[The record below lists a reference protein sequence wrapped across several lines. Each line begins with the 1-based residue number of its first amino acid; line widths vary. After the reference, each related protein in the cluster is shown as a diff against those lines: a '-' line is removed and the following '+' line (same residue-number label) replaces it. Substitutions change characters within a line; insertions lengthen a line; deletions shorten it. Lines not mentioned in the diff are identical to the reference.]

1 MRKLLTSISVA
12 TLLAITPALAQTG
25 PGSPPSKS
33 EPPSSMPDKSDS
45 MPDKATPKSA
55 PGAGTAAPP
64 AKLAPASMGEHR
76 ASQMINASVKGPTG
90 ESLGTVNDLLIDDN
104 GGIKSVILG
113 VGGFLGIGERNVALS
128 FDQVQFGR
136 DANNRLV
143 VTATVTSERL
153 KTAPE
158 WKDPSAV
165 AAEKKAPTSPP
176 KSPTSPKT
184 Q

>member
-12 TLLAITPALAQTG
+12 SLLAITPALAQTG
-25 PGSPPSKS
+25 PGSPPTKS
-33 EPPSSMPDKSDS
+33 EPPSSMPDKAEP
-45 MPDKATPKSA
+45 MPDKTTPKAA
-55 PGAGTAAPP
+55 PGPSSDAPA

-76 ASQMINASVKGPTG
+76 ASQLISAGVTGPTG
-90 ESLGTVNDLLIDDN
+90 ENLGTVNDLLIDAN
-104 GGIKSVILG
+104 GGVKSVILG

-128 FDQVQFGR
+128 FDQVQIGR
-136 DANNRLV
+136 DANNRLT

-158 WKDPSAV
+158 WKDPSV
-165 AAEKKAPTSPP
+165 AAAETRAPTSPP